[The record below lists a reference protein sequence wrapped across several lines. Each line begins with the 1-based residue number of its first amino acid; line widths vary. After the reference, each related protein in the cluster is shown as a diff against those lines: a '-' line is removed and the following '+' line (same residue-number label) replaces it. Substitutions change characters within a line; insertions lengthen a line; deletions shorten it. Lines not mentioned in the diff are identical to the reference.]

1 MMWVLYS
8 LVGIIVAIFTY
19 IAVDY
24 LTINKHRKKFNFSK
38 EEEKVKKSLTQKKE
52 AYEKEMT
59 AEIQSAI
66 EEKRQQLH
74 TIDKQ
79 YWDKFQS
86 YEENVAKLDRDY
98 QATRDKYE
106 EMDRIAEEKRQQEN
120 AEIIA
125 AAAREREQ
133 KIASINAQYEKDKD
147 AIKVNF
153 QTFSDEINL
162 KKAAL
167 TEEIKAFEEK
177 QAAII
182 NQFKKDE
189 EIRKQRDFYHI
200 ILTDQEK
207 EDIKKLRS
215 IADELHNPSILYKLI
230 WENYYRTKFSEL
242 VNRIIGDNK
251 KAIGIYK
258 ITNINNEKTYIGQTK
273 AGFENRW
280 RTHIRRGLKAEPTTN
295 NKLYAEMW
303 NEGPENFTWEIVECC
318 SEADLTKKE
327 KFYIN
332 FYKSIEWGYNA
343 KS

>member
-1 MMWVLYS
+1 MMWTLYS

-38 EEEKVKKSLTQKKE
+38 EEEKVKKTLTQKKE

-74 TIDKQ
+74 TIDKE

-86 YEENVAKLDRDY
+86 YGKNIAKLDRDY
-98 QATRDKYE
+98 QATRDQYE

-147 AIKVNF
+147 AIKANF

-177 QAAII
+177 QTKII
-182 NQFKKDE
+182 ERLRKDE
-189 EIRKQRDFYHI
+189 ELREERDFYHI
-200 ILTDQEK
+200 TLSSVEK
-207 EDIKKLRS
+207 SDIEKLKAMAPGFSRPE
-215 IADELHNPSILYKLI
+215 IFYKILY
-230 WENYYRTKFSEL
+230 ETYY
-242 VNRIIGDNK
+242 
-251 KAIGIYK
+251 KAKMEEMFKRVLTTEKNSGGIYK
-258 ITNINNEKTYIGQTK
+258 ITNINNEKVYVGKTTDFIS
-273 AGFENRW
+273 RW
-280 RTHIRRGLKAEPTTN
+280 RIHAKRGCNIERIAGQIYE
-295 NKLYAEMW
+295 AMFQ
-303 NEGPENFTWEIVECC
+303 EGLENFTFEIIEIC
-318 SEADLTKKE
+318 SKE
-327 KFYIN
+327 EQTSREKYWIEFYHSDQ
-332 FYKSIEWGYNA
+332 YGYNIR
-343 KS
+343 KG